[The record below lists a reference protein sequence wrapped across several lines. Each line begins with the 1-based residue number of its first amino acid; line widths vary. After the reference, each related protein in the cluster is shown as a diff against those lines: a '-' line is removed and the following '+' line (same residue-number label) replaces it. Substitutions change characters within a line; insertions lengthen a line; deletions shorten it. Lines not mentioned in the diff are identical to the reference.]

1 MASDLPDDLLGV
13 DEDDEGDG
21 GGDDGEDVERR
32 RMVLFRIGE
41 ETYATQVEAVR
52 TVVEPTD
59 LTPVPRSGPA
69 IEGVMD
75 LRGDITAV
83 IDPHVQFATPAEGEE
98 RDRRVVVIDR
108 GPDRQAAGL
117 LVDEVLGVESI
128 AAPYFYDVDEDD
140 ADTDPFRRVG
150 ELVVATVQ
158 RPDDAGGTE
167 LIGVLDTEAA
177 VESAGRASAESSA

>member
-13 DEDDEGDG
+13 DEDDEG

-41 ETYATQVEAVR
+41 STYATQVEAVR
-52 TVVEPTD
+52 TVVEPTA

-83 IDPHVQFATPAEGEE
+83 IDPHVQFASPADDEAANP
-98 RDRRVVVIDR
+98 RVVVIDR

-117 LVDEVLGVESI
+117 LVDDVLGVESV
-128 AAPYFYDVDEDD
+128 AAPYFYDVDEAD
-140 ADTDPFRRVG
+140 ADTGPFRRVG
-150 ELVVATVQ
+150 DLVVAVIQ
-158 RPDDAGGTE
+158 RPDGAGGTE
-167 LIGVLDTEAA
+167 LIGVLDTETV
-177 VESAGRASAESSA
+177 VESAGRTAADSPA